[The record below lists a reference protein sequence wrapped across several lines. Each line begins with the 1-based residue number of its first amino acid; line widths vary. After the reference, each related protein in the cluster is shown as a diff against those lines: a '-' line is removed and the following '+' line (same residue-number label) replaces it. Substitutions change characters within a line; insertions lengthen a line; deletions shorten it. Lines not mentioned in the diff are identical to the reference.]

1 MTLPHRGRG
10 GSMRRSMIA
19 QTALGRLATCEV
31 PSGRGVRPHRALWF
45 HAWRAARRPSSLLVV
60 RVAVERSAHR
70 QAPPEAPSSLAGPDE
85 LTSQRPHVEHYV
97 RGLSEV
103 KDAMRA
109 SSTTVDLA
117 AAGRLAKGTRPT
129 TSPRKAQPESSS
141 RPMLLRSFE
150 TEARRKLACS
160 SRRGSALPRK

>member
-1 MTLPHRGRG
+1 MRGPIRARCTAPPCPLFYG
-10 GSMRRSMIA
+10 RR
-19 QTALGRLATCEV
+19 
-31 PSGRGVRPHRALWF
+31 P
-45 HAWRAARRPSSLLVV
+45 ARRPSSLLVG

-85 LTSQRPHVEHYV
+85 LTSQRPHVERYV

-103 KDAMRA
+103 KDAMR

-129 TSPRKAQPESSS
+129 TSPRQAQ
-141 RPMLLRSFE
+141 
-150 TEARRKLACS
+150 
-160 SRRGSALPRK
+160 